1 MKQDNEKARVVY
13 KKMGET
19 PLQTIERF
27 RDENEEYADVK
38 LSYAGR
44 LDPMAEG
51 ALLIVIGEE
60 NKQKDK
66 YLGLDKEYVFDILF
80 GFNTDTYDILGK
92 VTESKIKDVS
102 EEDISSV
109 LETFK
114 GERVQEYPPF
124 SSKTVEGKP
133 LFQWAREGKLNEI
146 EIPINKVTIS
156 EIKLESVKTITETE
170 LKKYIFSNIDLI
182 KDYDFRQGEI
192 KECWDEHLSDEGNRV
207 FTIATVRMNCSGG
220 TYVRSL
226 VHSLGKNLVLV
237 QQHFIFYVK
246 GWGNILFK
254 QLHLQIY
261 SLLVSN
267 QTNRQQSAQH
277 LHIPLFLIPLQ
288 QVHLVGIRYLHNI
301 RLFPHL

>member
-170 LKKYIFSNIDLI
+170 LKKYIFQILI
-182 KDYDFRQGEI
+182 
-192 KECWDEHLSDEGNRV
+192 
-207 FTIATVRMNCSGG
+207 
-220 TYVRSL
+220 
-226 VHSLGKNLVLV
+226 
-237 QQHFIFYVK
+237 
-246 GWGNILFK
+246 
-254 QLHLQIY
+254 
-261 SLLVSN
+261 
-267 QTNRQQSAQH
+267 
-277 LHIPLFLIPLQ
+277 
-288 QVHLVGIRYLHNI
+288 
-301 RLFPHL
+301 